1 MDIYTRCTY
10 LGAARGALVCV
21 LRRVVGSVSSG
32 AVQRVNKN
40 ENGPENQ
47 RKIIPKSTKNRPQI
61 DEKSI
66 LGGSGRSGS
75 LRGCSGAPPERLGNA
90 NKRTRDRQE
99 RSRGRPGASKSA
111 PGTLRASPERFQK
124 APRTPVE
131 GVRCAA
137 RGRKRSWIEILA
149 FSARCAEARICVS
162 YHSCQCFV
170 DVGRCSPRATSSCE
184 KRRKNEPGSVREA
197 ARASKIEAGRARSS
211 EKTRQDRAKVRA
223 SGPAH
228 NFLSVRTQSERR
240 AGRNAAQRGAQA
252 GRSPEPK
259 YENLRK
265 DIY

>member
-1 MDIYTRCTY
+1 MR
-10 LGAARGALVCV
+10 LAACGGLAV
-21 LRRVVGSVSSG
+21 LRRSAES
-32 AVQRVNKN
+32 QQ
-40 ENGPENQ
+40 E
-47 RKIIPKSTKNRPQI
+47 RKWTGKSMQNHPQI
-61 DEKSI
+61 DEKSTTNRRQI
-66 LGGSGRSGS
+66 GAKASQHRRKIDEKSVLGGCERSGS
-75 LRGCSGAPPERLGNA
+75 LRGCSGAPPERPGNA
-90 NKRTRDRQE
+90 KKRARDRQE

-240 AGRNAAQRGAQA
+240 AGRNAAQRGAHA
-252 GRSPEPK
+252 GGTPETR
-259 YENLRK
+259 YENLRM
-265 DIY
+265 DV

>member
-1 MDIYTRCTY
+1 MEQ
-10 LGAARGALVCV
+10 
-21 LRRVVGSVSSG
+21 RVVRLFASRGEWLDRCPQEHCGES
-32 AVQRVNKN
+32 ARTKI
-40 ENGPENQ
+40 E
-47 RKIIPKSTKNRPQI
+47 RKIDAKAFQNRRKI
-61 DEKSI
+61 DEKSV
-66 LGGSGRSGS
+66 LGGFGRSGS
-75 LRGCSGAPPERLGNA
+75 LWGRSGVPPERPRNA
-90 NKRTRDRQE
+90 TKRARDRQE
-99 RSRGRPGASKSA
+99 RPRGRHGTSKSA

-240 AGRNAAQRGAQA
+240 ARRNAAWARSAGGQA
-252 GRSPEPK
+252 TRTQV
-259 YENLRK
+259 
-265 DIY
+265 